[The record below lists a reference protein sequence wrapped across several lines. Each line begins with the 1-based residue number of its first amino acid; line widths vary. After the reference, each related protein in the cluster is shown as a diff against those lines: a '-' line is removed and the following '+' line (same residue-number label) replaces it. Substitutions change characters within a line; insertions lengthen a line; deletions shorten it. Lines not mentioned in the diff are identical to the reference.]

1 MRVADI
7 IAETRLDLS
16 NPKIGTDVLAGE
28 FFERFRGA
36 FPDVAQL
43 EQVIKNTIKAVQGI
57 TAKAI
62 APNAIGAV
70 LGVYSAAIA
79 AVGAAKSILEGRLDD
94 DISGN
99 FLRLEQSRNLAVQ
112 TYVRPGDWSVCG
124 NAGGLPVG
132 EVDLYNQVGG
142 WGEQQ
147 FLDQYNPG
155 IVWMSH
161 RSGKSDILLPTWH
174 SHPYTD
180 GYGLRTGEQGT
191 DFPVDSPLTG
201 YWRHRTKPL
210 EPPERTWMRGQPNC
224 DPFSNK
230 YDDDY
235 FGTMPSATQEDLA
248 ALQGPVE
255 GAFKAL
261 QRMQQK
267 MDEAFYKRA
276 FVPPPDYWYLWSVG
290 TYPYTSWNTAAGYP
304 APWGSPVTLNSTMAA
319 MAAGIHS
326 ISPLHAA
333 VRASEVEQCYRAWSA
348 AVHLSDLPP
357 LGKQQPDGGKVYLD
371 EAGLPYA
378 VADEY
383 GGDSGSIW
391 AYSAKRPEYAQDPL
405 APPGKALSFRLN
417 WQAVRSIELS
427 FRSFF
432 RIRRAVL
439 YQFNRVNEQ
448 FRLAAL
454 ASADPILRS
463 VAQGKPPPPYRSWD
477 ERNPLGVG
485 LPPPPDPLKK
495 NGNNGNKNGPG
506 SGNGGS
512 GLVVG
517 LAGVAGAAAIAAYFI
532 RKRKRQGFSAGRQ
545 R

>member
-1 MRVADI
+1 MSITDV

-36 FPDVAQL
+36 FPNVAQL
-43 EQVIKNTIKAVQGI
+43 EQVITDTVKAVQGL
-57 TAKAI
+57 TAKAV

-70 LGVYSAAIA
+70 LGVYSAVIA
-79 AVGAAKSILEGRLDD
+79 AVGTAKSILEGRLDD

-99 FLRLEQSRNLAVQ
+99 YRRLEASRNLAVQ
-112 TYVRPGDWSVCG
+112 TWVAPGDWSICVP
-124 NAGGLPVG
+124 AGGLPVG
-132 EVDLYNQVGG
+132 KVDLYNQIGG

-161 RSGKSDILLPTWH
+161 RTAKSDILLPTWH

-180 GYGLRTGEQGT
+180 GYGLRTGDQGT
-191 DFPVDSPLTG
+191 DFPLDSPLTG
-201 YWRHRTKPL
+201 YLKGGQRFWR
-210 EPPERTWMRGQPNC
+210 RGQPNC
-224 DPFSNK
+224 APFPNK

-261 QRMQQK
+261 QRLQQK

-276 FVPPPDYWYLWSVG
+276 FVPPPDYWYLFSIG

-304 APWGSPVTLNSTMAA
+304 APWGSPVTLNGTMAA

-348 AVHLSDLPP
+348 AVHLADLPS

-371 EAGLPYA
+371 DDGLPYA

-391 AYSAKRPEYAQDPL
+391 AYSTKRPEYAQDPL

-417 WQAVRSIELS
+417 WRVVRSIELS

-432 RIRRAVL
+432 RIRRACL

-454 ASADPILRS
+454 ASADPVLRS
-463 VAQGKPPPPYRSWD
+463 VAQGKPPPPYISWD
-477 ERNPLGVG
+477 ERNPLGIG
-485 LPPPPDPLKK
+485 LPPPPDPFKK
-495 NGNNGNKNGPG
+495 NDQNGSKGGMPG
-506 SGNGGS
+506 SGGGGS
-512 GLVVG
+512 GLVLG
-517 LAGVAGAAAIAAYFI
+517 LAGMTGAAVAAYFLH
-532 RKRKRQGFSAGRQ
+532 KRKRRAGRQ